1 MNALQQEVIPAIF
14 APLLVRF
21 AVLDALG
28 TMCKDCV
35 GNLCVQFEQFLKHIF
50 VIVNIVVDGDDD
62 GIGEVNQSRN
72 EFAVRPY
79 VAVVVAYLE
88 YGVLLGKCKE
98 TLWHFVFGKLCQRN
112 VQYEFVG
119 QNASVQQ

>member
-1 MNALQQEVIPAIF
+1 M
-14 APLLVRF
+14 
-21 AVLDALG
+21 
-28 TMCKDCV
+28 
-35 GNLCVQFEQFLKHIF
+35 
-50 VIVNIVVDGDDD
+50 IVNIVVDGDDD

-79 VAVVVAYLE
+79 VAVVVAYFKHR
-88 YGVLLGKCKE
+88 VLLGKCKE
-98 TLWHFVFGKLCQRN
+98 TLWHLVFGKLCQRN